1 VARTKAGKVKS
12 RSAGSTAKKGA
23 ARKPARSKAKPAGKA
38 SAKRGSAARP
48 AAKKAAAKKPA
59 AKKPAAKKA
68 AARKSPPKKAV
79 ARKIVAKPAKKGAA
93 AKPHAAK
100 PATAKSRPAVAAP
113 PKSAPAKPGPAPAK
127 AQAAASSPG
136 AGKPQAAVAPPIK
149 SFVSVSH
156 NGGSKGGAKA
166 MSTAKSAIARRGK
179 ETQRVGES
187 REHAPVDGKAF
198 KSDFLNR
205 QRAKLLAK
213 KEEILKMYK
222 RDLQSGQES
231 NDSPTEDIVDR
242 ANNAYSRE
250 LAFSISDNER
260 ELMLQIDQAIARLD
274 GGTYGYC
281 LHTGMPIGIARLEA
295 IPWAKYG
302 VEAQEML
309 EKGLLS
315 EA

>member
-1 VARTKAGKVKS
+1 VARTKVAKGKS
-12 RSAGSTAKKGA
+12 RSAGRTAKKSAAPKA
-23 ARKPARSKAKPAGKA
+23 ARGKAKPAGKA
-38 SAKRGSAARP
+38 SAKRSSAARP
-48 AAKKAAAKKPA
+48 ATKKAAV
-59 AKKPAAKKA
+59 KKA
-68 AARKSPPKKAV
+68 ATKKSPPKKAV
-79 ARKIVAKPAKKGAA
+79 ARKLVAKPAKKIAA
-93 AKPHAAK
+93 VKPPAAK
-100 PATAKSRPAVAAP
+100 PAASKSAVAKPAAAKASPAATVQVKPAP
-113 PKSAPAKPGPAPAK
+113 GKASGAPARTAAAPASAPGKP
-127 AQAAASSPG
+127 AASS
-136 AGKPQAAVAPPIK
+136 APPIK
-149 SFVSVSH
+149 RFVSVSH
-156 NGGSKGGAKA
+156 NGGSKSGAKA

-260 ELMLQIDQAIARLD
+260 ELMLQIDQAIGRLD
-274 GGTYGYC
+274 SGTYGYC